1 MNLRVLGAAAGVLGG
16 ACWVVRWGADLAG
29 DVPGWADGA
38 YGAGLGLL
46 GVAFAGVGAGLV
58 SRSATWLRLIVA
70 LAFPLL
76 VWSVYSVVNG
86 SGDDLRLDGILGVVA
101 ILGSVAIMIR
111 DKGGRPVAHHHQPPR
126 RSHGSHSAR

>member
-1 MNLRVLGAAAGVLGG
+1 MNLRVLAAAAGVLGG

-38 YGAGLGLL
+38 HWAGLGLL
-46 GVAFAGVGAGLV
+46 GIALAGVGAGLV
-58 SRSATWLRLIVA
+58 SSSAIWLRVIVA
-70 LAFPLL
+70 IAFPLL
-76 VWSVYSVVNG
+76 VWSVYSIING

-101 ILGSVAIMIR
+101 ILGSAMMLVR
-111 DKGGRPVAHHHQPPR
+111 GRGEGPAADRPR